1 MKKWINKEK
10 RINHTEVLLKNS
22 ITDTE
27 QPSEVFCKKGA
38 LDISQNLQETPMPEF
53 LF

>member
-10 RINHTEVLLKNS
+10 RINHTEVLLRNS

-27 QPSEVFCKKGA
+27 QPSEVFCKKSA